1 MRHYIR
7 RSMILALCLS
17 GVMTTLPSW
26 AVAGNRTYVNI
37 HGGDV
42 HFYGQV
48 VNAACSVTADT
59 ANQVVQM
66 SQVRSSDFK
75 TLGSWVDPVPFQIKL
90 EDCNT
95 NISNTVGVFF
105 TGQSDGKD
113 PQVFQTGSGASAS
126 KGVGLGIFDAK
137 GNLLV
142 PGTTPPWFAPLQEGN
157 TTLSYM
163 AKYRSTDRM
172 VKAGDASTQV
182 WFNVVYQ

>member
-1 MRHYIR
+1 MRHEIR
-7 RSMILALCLS
+7 RSRVCTLFLS
-17 GVMTTLPSW
+17 GMVMVLPLMS
-26 AVAGNRTYVNI
+26 VAGNRHYVDI

-59 ANQVVQM
+59 ANQIVQM
-66 SQVRSSDFK
+66 GQVRSSDFK
-75 TLGSWVDPVPFQIKL
+75 NLGDWIDPVSFQIKL

-95 NISNTVGVFF
+95 NVSQTAGVIFN
-105 TGQSDGKD
+105 GQTDGKD
-113 PQVFQTGSGASAS
+113 PQVFQTGAGASAS
-126 KGVGLGIFDAK
+126 KGVGLGIFDAD

-142 PGTTPPWFAPLQEGN
+142 PDTAPPWFAPLQEGN

>member
-1 MRHYIR
+1 MRHDKR
-7 RSMILALCLS
+7 RSMILKLCLS
-17 GVMTTLPSW
+17 GVMTALSLGAT
-26 AVAGNRTYVNI
+26 AGSRNYVNI

-66 SQVRSSDFK
+66 GQVRSSDFK
-75 TLGSWVDPVPFQIKL
+75 NLGSWVDPVPFQIKL

-95 NISNTVGVFF
+95 NISKTVGVFF
-105 TGQSDGKD
+105 NGQSDSKD

-126 KGVGLGIFDAK
+126 KGVGLGIFDAN

-142 PGTTPPWFAPLQEGN
+142 PGTAPPWFSALQEGN